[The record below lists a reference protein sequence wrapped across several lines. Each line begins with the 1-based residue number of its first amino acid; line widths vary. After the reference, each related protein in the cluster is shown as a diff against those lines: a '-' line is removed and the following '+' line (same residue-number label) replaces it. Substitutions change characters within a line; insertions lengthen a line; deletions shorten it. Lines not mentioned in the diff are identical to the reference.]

1 MLGISVRTLHYW
13 EERGLASPSF
23 RTAADYRIYSDAD
36 VRLLQQVI
44 VYQATGMSLD
54 NISTILRKKRSDVDV
69 LRHQRRSLMKKQ
81 ADMNEM
87 IRAIDTLLEDAMS
100 TENLST
106 ETIAKILGD
115 AKFPEYQS

>member
-1 MLGISVRTLHYW
+1 
-13 EERGLASPSF
+13 
-23 RTAADYRIYSDAD
+23 
-36 VRLLQQVI
+36 
-44 VYQATGMSLD
+44 
-54 NISTILRKKRSDVDV
+54 
-69 LRHQRRSLMKKQ
+69 MKKQ

-115 AKFPEYQS
+115 AKFPE